1 MKHVSKFRARVTAL
15 ALATLLFS
23 LFTLF
28 NPGNL
33 NKVAFAQEGLGESAI
48 AEQLVYGPQVPK
60 DSDLVMYGPQLPP
73 EKPDLS
79 VSVLSKAKSL
89 MGLPYRFGGNNP
101 GESMDCSSY
110 VQLVFKEA
118 GLELPRVT
126 YDQFKQGQPIGV
138 EQLQP
143 GDLLFFSTNGSGPS
157 HIGIYAGNG
166 EFIHESPPGVQVTRL
181 DNPSYQKHFV
191 GARRVLN

>member
-1 MKHVSKFRARVTAL
+1 MKHVSRLLGRATAL
-15 ALATLLFS
+15 SVATLLFS
-23 LFTLF
+23 LCTLF

-33 NKVAFAQEGLGESAI
+33 HAVAFAQESFGESAI
-48 AEQLVYGPQVPK
+48 AEQLVYGPQLPE

-79 VSVLSKAKSL
+79 VPVLTKAKSL

-126 YDQFKQGQPIGV
+126 YDQFKQGEPIAA

-191 GARRVLN
+191 GARRVLD

>member
-1 MKHVSKFRARVTAL
+1 MKHVSRLLGRATAL
-15 ALATLLFS
+15 SVATLLFS
-23 LFTLF
+23 LCTLF

-33 NKVAFAQEGLGESAI
+33 HAVAFAQESFSESAI
-48 AEQLVYGPQVPK
+48 AEQLV
-60 DSDLVMYGPQLPP
+60 YGPQLPP

-79 VSVLSKAKSL
+79 VPVLTKAKSL

-126 YDQFKQGQPIGV
+126 YDQFKQGEPIAA

-191 GARRVLN
+191 GARRVLD